1 MTAMIGTAAIT
12 GVRAQRVHVEASS
25 GGGLP
30 GVRIVGLP
38 DAAVREASD
47 RVRAACRAANFTLPS
62 ELIVVNLAPA
72 GVRKSGGGFDLP
84 VVLAILAA
92 TSTLKDVKVDG
103 IWAVGEVGLDGAVR
117 PTPGT
122 LPVAVAAARAGAS
135 RLFVARE
142 VVPEARL
149 VDGLD
154 VVGVSSVTEAVGILK
169 GEVRAV
175 DTSGPPTVAARAV
188 PDLADVRGQ
197 PVARRALEVAAAGGH
212 HMLMVGPPGCGKS
225 MLAKRLPGLLPD
237 LTNRQALD
245 VATVRSVAGIR
256 AGDEA
261 LDVTPPFR
269 EPHHT
274 TSLAGLIG
282 GGSGLPRPGELSLAH
297 HGVLFMDE
305 FLETPRWILD
315 ALREPLE
322 NGRVV
327 LNRAVGSIT
336 YPCRVQLIAATNPCP
351 CGYVTSSTRSCR
363 CRPDM
368 VSRYRSRLSGPLL
381 DRIDVQIELQ
391 ALAPDELTGPAEGE
405 PSGTVAKRVIGAREV
420 AADRWGT
427 TVARASTSVVR
438 ATAEQAAIRRL
449 VRAVE
454 VLGFSARAFD
464 RCLRVARTIA
474 DIDGAATVGA
484 DQVDEAVAYR
494 LPPEALR

>member
-1 MTAMIGTAAIT
+1 MTAVIGTAAIN
-12 GVRAQRVHVEASS
+12 GVKAHRVQVEASS

-38 DAAVREASD
+38 DTAVREASD
-47 RVRAACRAANFTLPS
+47 RVRAACRAASFSLPS

-72 GVRKSGGGFDLP
+72 NVRKSGGGFDLP
-84 VVLAILAA
+84 VVLAILA
-92 TSTLKDVKVDG
+92 STGVLKNVPVDG
-103 IWAVGEVGLDGAVR
+103 IWAVGEVGLDGTVR

-122 LPVAVAAARAGAS
+122 LPVAVAAARASAR
-135 RLFVARE
+135 RLFVAAD
-142 VVPEARL
+142 VLPEARL
-149 VDGLD
+149 VEGLD
-154 VVGVSSVTEAVGILK
+154 VVGVSSLAEAVGILT
-169 GEVRAV
+169 GDVRVTDPAV
-175 DTSGPPTVAARAV
+175 APAIAARPV

-197 PVARRALEVAAAGGH
+197 PLARRALEVAAAGGH

-225 MLAKRLPGLLPD
+225 MLARRLPGLLPA
-237 LTNRQALD
+237 LTNRQALE

-256 AGDEA
+256 SGDEP

-282 GGSGLPRPGELSLAH
+282 GGSGMPRPGELSLAH
-297 HGVLFMDE
+297 QGILFMDE

-327 LNRAVGSIT
+327 LNRAAGAIT
-336 YPCRVQLIAATNPCP
+336 YPCRVQLVAATNPCP
-351 CGYVTSSTRSCR
+351 CGYVTSNVRPCR
-363 CRPDM
+363 CRPDV

-391 ALAPDELTGPAEGE
+391 ALAPQELTGPPDGEASALVAQRVLTARRTAAE
-405 PSGTVAKRVIGAREV
+405 
-420 AADRWGT
+420 RWGCP
-427 TVARASTSVVR
+427 VARAPIGAVRTTTSD
-438 ATAEQAAIRRL
+438 AAIRRL

-474 DIDGAATVGA
+474 DLDGHDTVGT

-494 LPPEALR
+494 LPPEVLQ